1 MTACYDCFNEVI
13 EPTVNE
19 NDLSLIFWIF
29 QTTQKSSRTT
39 ASTLETGQEHSY
51 PFGLSI
57 LSESRMRM
65 TRNRDYPLTS
75 RNTYTPVLK
84 RRYAHTIGFLPE
96 RDLLCTLS
104 RCQRPNLLRTGA
116 TYTKKHKHRRAQRV
130 LKKTLR
136 IPSGRRGARPRSG
149 RFFVSRGPVKRLQLY
164 DE

>member
-116 TYTKKHKHRRAQRV
+116 TYTKKHKNIDARSASSRRRCAYRQEAA
-130 LKKTLR
+130 
-136 IPSGRRGARPRSG
+136 GH
-149 RFFVSRGPVKRLQLY
+149 GPAVVDFCCGGTNL
-164 DE
+164 

>member
-19 NDLSLIFWIF
+19 NDLSLIFGIF

-51 PFGLSI
+51 PSGLSI
-57 LSESRMRM
+57 LRESRMRM
-65 TRNRDYPLTS
+65 TRNHTS

-104 RCQRPNLLRTGA
+104 RCQRPNLLRAGA

-136 IPSGRRGARPRSG
+136 IPSGIRGARPRSG
-149 RFFVSRGPVKRLQLY
+149 RFFPEVKNLKFF
-164 DE
+164 EIS

>member
-1 MTACYDCFNEVI
+1 MTACYDCFNEVS
-13 EPTVNE
+13 EPTVNG

-96 RDLLCTLS
+96 RDLLCVHCHAVSDQIFCAQALPT
-104 RCQRPNLLRTGA
+104 R
-116 TYTKKHKHRRAQRV
+116 KKQKHRRAQRV

-136 IPSGRRGARPRSG
+136 TPSGRRGARPRSG
-149 RFFVSRGPVKRLQLY
+149 RFL
-164 DE
+164 

>member
-13 EPTVNE
+13 EPAGNE
-19 NDLSLIFWIF
+19 NDLSLTFWIF

-57 LSESRMRM
+57 LSESRMIM
-65 TRNRDYPLTS
+65 TRNPDYPLTS

-96 RDLLCTLS
+96 RDLLCVHCHAVSDQIFCAQALPTRKITNIDARSASS
-104 RCQRPNLLRTGA
+104 R
-116 TYTKKHKHRRAQRV
+116 RRYAYR
-130 LKKTLR
+130 
-136 IPSGRRGARPRSG
+136 
-149 RFFVSRGPVKRLQLY
+149 
-164 DE
+164 